1 MKPKVLLLTLVLL
14 LSGFLPGWAVS
25 FDSTKGYVLR
35 HVASGLYL
43 NADASNLYLQATP
56 TVFTITGDDSNGFV
70 LQEYGGSS
78 YAGATGAWDSSNSA
92 ATAWTIAEVTGGYTL
107 YQNVITN
114 AGYLGPNSAAT
125 YSAGTILYAN
135 QSSGDYVW
143 AITQVATDV
152 NGDPLSASKNYY
164 ISLPLRSG
172 TTVLSATTSDDKI
185 HVAQR
190 RGAPSETWMVTPS
203 LGGAALTIKSVNTG
217 EYVAYT
223 TSYANANNLDML
235 STTESA
241 SAEVWLV
248 GSYSSGDNTYFSL
261 QTTSG
266 GPAYFSQY
274 GGQVT
279 MGYYSSTTWDNNPD
293 AGTWFQF
300 TPVPDADPI
309 SSMPATPDLTSL
321 PITGTVY
328 TVTCPTDGTA
338 AGGLYYNSSNSG
350 YLTNTAKSGVNV
362 AYSETDVNQQFAFL
376 NGALGTYLYSV
387 GGGRFVN
394 GQTNNSNSFALTTAL
409 PTPGSADVTFL
420 ASTNATYNTSYPAVL
435 QVGKQ
440 LHLKPS
446 EGQGVVAWNNP
457 AGANNSLRILP
468 VDDAT
473 DLTAAYSAMI
483 TGESVYIN
491 SILATAGTLG
501 YPKLTSTSYTNLVA
515 LRDAIQNGT
524 FSTDTESNWAL
535 VTAYQSETDVVLPE
549 DGALYTI
556 TGYVSAGITINETSV
571 TDFPIYNEAGT
582 FTVSSAASATTKNN
596 LWLAVK
602 DGDTY
607 YFRSAYDGKY
617 LSATAGL
624 STPAYPYTISGGT
637 ACPNF
642 ALYNST
648 LGGSGRYV
656 GVGYTNNAYQFGTTG
671 SNNYY
676 GASKTQSSWSTDF
689 QLAANTDYFVYTVT
703 FTGTPSGETPTVAY
717 GGWTGV
723 TDGGIFVGA
732 SVAQGDL
739 TIPDFAGY
747 TKTVTID
754 NTNHTVTVAYT
765 ADDFTLTFTDGS
777 AAVSVSVDGTTAA
790 STYTQTTGTAHTALS
805 VNGSLYAAFTLGGTT
820 YYGGNNPALLA
831 AIAGLSA
838 ATTIT
843 VTTPAT
849 SAITVTDVNGDALS
863 TSRKYFFYNVGSQ
876 KYAWA
881 ADNKSVISPYAAS
894 DAWADNYRYTVEGAG
909 SMLVLK
915 SVSADTYL
923 TASDISGGAGK
934 ISPTAATAASALVV
948 NAGAGSTTNG
958 FSLTPAGN
966 FYLNFFAGGNLGFWN
981 TEESTAATNTWK
993 FIPALRID
1001 FVDGN
1006 GAAVNMRATVG
1017 GVSLTYDRT
1026 NLCVPQGA
1034 AWTALAPSA
1043 APGLPYVVKY
1053 TIGGTTYDDRNTTA
1067 LYAALAALTEDATVT
1082 VTYGEAITTTDI
1094 NGHALVEGNNY
1105 YVKLPGR
1112 GDYYLTQQD
1121 ASVRPYEYNA
1131 AYGQTHQVKASG
1143 EYLALQM
1150 PYNGDGYYLG
1160 VTWSATCLANGKNK
1174 VSRTN
1179 AVSEALRFKAIST
1192 SGNYT
1197 NSYALEAASS
1207 VSGANPVTNYLSNHS
1222 GVNNN
1227 MGFYSD
1233 LDAGAYLQFIPAVQ
1247 VTVVDGSAAALAV
1260 TAEGNEAATGV
1271 FYKPVGVDLTTFT
1284 VNGYALGDN
1293 SQATIGDTT
1302 YTGATAILAAINA
1315 LTADATV
1322 TIPTVNVTF
1331 TEASGDTTMLTI
1343 TIPQGGTVAEPTF
1356 TAEQTQ
1362 VLATFTLA
1370 GTVYDARRYHRS
1382 ALCTALAGLTSD
1394 ATVTVHLAN
1403 GAFTTTDLE
1412 GNVLTDGGYYF
1423 LKSARSS
1430 SSSEYFISR
1439 SNNLFKPTTTYS
1451 VAEYAKNSTIFRV
1464 QGGSAGSDGK
1474 DYLRLAVTNAQDTYV
1489 GTDLD
1494 ALESSSN
1501 YDNIAGNNATS
1512 NTTSK
1517 VFATTDYDNFV
1528 TFRADHQADSLY
1540 GLQVVGS
1547 NAGSTVETYMSNIY
1561 GASNPVGFY
1570 NVLND
1575 AGTEVIFVPALKVT
1589 FTGPN
1594 GVPVKVRVNG
1604 EDHANGVIR
1613 VPYGHS
1619 LVSLTPPTR
1628 FATYT
1633 IGEKSGLSAQQ
1644 VMDSVADFTTDMV
1657 VRCNA
1662 YFNLAFLAEN
1672 GDSISSDIHAM
1683 GYVSGYANKHSIGM
1697 GCCITNIIL
1706 SGYDKL
1712 DYTYVLDGEEYDLIS
1727 FYEALMNLEV
1737 AQGQDIAVIVKE
1749 GTEEMT
1755 VLDIN
1760 GNPLVSGNNYY
1771 IQFPARSDY
1780 KMQGSTSTSNSN
1792 LNLTSGMSYAAP
1804 ASNRLVFQPVGNDN
1818 YMRIVPAFKDGYYVA
1833 STDVT
1838 DGYDKVKLLN
1848 NADYALKFRAEKN
1861 TTYTN
1866 SYALRVANHNGTV
1879 ETFLSSAYGADK
1891 NIGFRS
1897 RLSDNGYE
1905 LVQFVPY
1912 MSGLTLNFV
1921 DTNGDPVSVVI
1932 HNNTDNNNS
1941 TAQNSGTAVSTMTYD
1956 VTNASTLATLQD
1968 YRFYYQTAAGV
1979 GMNAINYAYN
1989 GDDYTSWSDLLSSG
2003 AANGDTVTVT
2013 LAATGIQPLDIN
2025 GNPVVA
2031 GRQYRLVR
2039 LASNQQQY
2047 VTQVTKI
2054 NTSTSL
2060 TTDGTQY
2067 WTATPAATNDWSTMT
2082 LALNGNTL
2090 SFSGNIDAVGTAY
2103 ADGSTGTSV
2112 TLRAVLADR
2121 TTHYYF
2127 LETTLSETNVRFGN
2141 PSSTFGF
2148 YTSGGR
2154 TGPAVK
2160 FAFVPVGIVDY
2171 YNGAL
2176 TADRPYR
2183 LEMPAKVAQTNF
2195 PAGRPVTLT
2204 LSSVDS
2210 NTSVQETS
2218 AIATSVEQY
2227 NTYYWLPDTY
2237 TGLDY
2242 MYNEKQVFYFE
2253 PVFGTDGGYY
2263 LSSANGYV
2271 TVASYNNGAA
2281 VTVNNAVASTI
2292 FYGVEAQCDGLEGI
2306 CGIYTYDPSA
2316 ASPTK
2321 LYLCAPKSTKMVLSN
2336 NPTQSTTRWNADCVF
2351 RIVPLKSQSL
2361 SDAYTNGNVAAKGW
2375 DCFGPGK
2382 TATGLQWNATLNSGR
2397 GGYETATGANVIE
2410 TRNWLLGTGDKND
2423 SIVGYHLPETIYLA
2437 YDYGTSAYKETVD
2450 FTAPTLIGYHGT
2462 ITTTKNAD
2470 GYYEFTN
2477 YELKKYPIIASPA
2490 PTIGPSGGY
2499 EFDMANT
2506 HWYMIDINEKKDQD
2520 LINNN
2525 LQATVQLSS
2534 LTNPFVDKYLFC
2546 FVGDSIN
2553 GYLVYN
2559 KAQGA
2564 AHFMGPRNEQAHW
2577 YEANNIVW
2585 NDFATS
2591 TEEKRNKSRIIF
2603 QYVQHDGAGYYT
2615 FVDRYSGFGLDRWS
2629 DYIVYWHGR
2638 PIHNGGGYADNAS
2651 GNHITTDYQKSQ
2663 LGVIPNSFY
2672 RGSNILLGRT
2682 MGFPP
2687 ASETYSR
2694 LIRDAISSP
2703 TGLSSM
2709 IGYVGMFRSQEDID
2723 ARYAWYCDTIAQL
2736 AANTA
2741 LNETQYQAALV
2752 VAYNEFFNWLKEYH
2766 SDGGTNVL
2774 NGVPFERTRYYYLK
2788 SVSDEKYLVVTSGSE
2803 GDASYSLTT
2812 TTTPENYPGAV
2823 WQFEPASLPDN
2834 AYFGSELNTSH
2845 YMHNIYWNAYLS
2857 EMTNGTAATLVLAS
2871 GTPTPID
2878 VYNDMTVMENPGQ
2891 YVLRTASNGYLQEA
2905 DTCLAVI
2912 DGTVK
2917 GHQGRVGG
2925 GQRRWYIVPLMT
2937 ETPTST
2943 DAWDGS
2949 KSRVEEFTGVAIPSG
2964 YTWTNGTTI
2973 GNSVATD
2980 LVFTTYC
2987 NPERHVAFPHNSNIY
3002 AFRADYEVGSQA
3014 IHLEQLDDLSGLT
3027 IPAGMGVVMLAPNG
3041 TVIPFLPVASAGVTN
3056 TSSLLVSAGDELS
3069 GNLVEEGN
3077 YVFVYKKSGTDYAL
3091 KFYKVGSKGATL
3103 GYHRAYLPSSVLEY
3117 AARSLSSIG
3126 FNMLFDD
3133 GTVTHITLPLTD
3145 SEDGDD
3151 IFGSEA
3157 GDGNAY
3163 DLQGRRVTDPTQPG
3177 VYIVNGRKVYVK

>member
-1 MKPKVLLLTLVLL
+1 MKQEVQQLTWLRALFALLFVFVIGGVTATAQTTLTFSPSDVTYSSS
-14 LSGFLPGWAVS
+14 SGWK
-25 FDSTKGYVLR
+25 ST
-35 HVASGLYL
+35 ATFST
-43 NADASNLYLQATP
+43 ATP
-56 TVFTITGDDSNGFV
+56 TVTVTASANNMDAAVTTDYLDWRTGSAQSSTYTISV
-70 LQEYGGSS
+70 PGG
-78 YAGATGAWDSSNSA
+78 YLIT
-92 ATAWTIAEVTGGYTL
+92 GYTL
-107 YQNVITN
+107 TGQALSGDQTATPSVGTGT
-114 AGYLGPNSAAT
+114 AVTFTSAASST
-125 YSAGTILYAN
+125 LSVTDVYRSSAAFVLSGNNTGLKVTQITVTVESSLTSVPAMNVSATPVFVLSNPKNTAYASYN
-135 QSSGDYVW
+135 ATAGDYLASSTKSGYTTTYNPSDTNLQFAVIHG
-143 AITQVATDV
+143 ALGIYLYNVGANKFV
-152 NGDPLSASKNYY
+152 NEAANP
-164 ISLPLRSG
+164 
-172 TTVLSATTSDDKI
+172 TVLTAAPLYGTS
-185 HVAQR
+185 
-190 RGAPSETWMVTPS
+190 VTFDAS
-203 LGGAALTIKSVNTG
+203 TSSVNT
-217 EYVAYT
+217 AY
-223 TSYANANNLDML
+223 
-235 STTESA
+235 
-241 SAEVWLV
+241 
-248 GSYSSGDNTYFSL
+248 
-261 QTTSG
+261 
-266 GPAYFSQY
+266 
-274 GGQVT
+274 
-279 MGYYSSTTWDNNPD
+279 
-293 AGTWFQF
+293 
-300 TPVPDADPI
+300 PV
-309 SSMPATPDLTSL
+309 
-321 PITGTVY
+321 
-328 TVTCPTDGTA
+328 
-338 AGGLYYNSSNSG
+338 
-350 YLTNTAKSGVNV
+350 YLG
-362 AYSETDVNQQFAFL
+362 
-376 NGALGTYLYSV
+376 
-387 GGGRFVN
+387 VN
-394 GQTNNSNSFALTTAL
+394 GQHFNVNDGVFTYGIGKYN
-409 PTPGSADVTFL
+409 V
-420 ASTNATYNTSYPAVL
+420 ASDDYSSWSV
-435 QVGKQ
+435 
-440 LHLKPS
+440 
-446 EGQGVVAWNNP
+446 
-457 AGANNSLRILP
+457 LP
-468 VDDAT
+468 VST
-473 DLTAAYSAMI
+473 SDLTAVYA
-483 TGESVYIN
+483 SVYQQEQMYLSTLI
-491 SILATAGTLG
+491 AQAGSVG
-501 YPKLTSTSYTNLVA
+501 YPTTTSSTYTDLVA
-515 LRDAIQNGT
+515 LRNAILNGT
-524 FSTDTESNWAL
+524 ASSDVAANYAK
-535 VTAYQSETDVVLPE
+535 VTAYQAETDLVLPE
-549 DGALYTI
+549 DGALYALNGVLNTA
-556 TGYVSAGITINETSV
+556 VSIGGESV
-571 TDFPIYNEAGT
+571 NNLYIYNEAGT
-582 FTVSSAASATTKNN
+582 LTVSKDASATTKNN
-596 LWLAVK
+596 LWLVEQ
-602 DGDTY
+602 DGANY
-607 YFRSAYDGKY
+607 YLRSAYDGKY
-617 LSATAGL
+617 LCSNVSGGL
-624 STPAYPYTISGGT
+624 STTGEAYTLSNGLNNVWGRISIYSSVLAG
-637 ACPNF
+637 
-642 ALYNST
+642 
-648 LGGSGRYV
+648 GRYV
-656 GVGYTNNAYQFGTTG
+656 GSGYTSDTYRLGNAVSSG
-671 SNNYY
+671 YY
-676 GASKTQSSWSTDF
+676 GNNKTQASGWSTDF
-689 QLAANTDYFVYTVT
+689 QFAANNDYFVYTVT

-732 SVAQGDL
+732 SVTQGDL

-831 AIAGLSA
+831 AIAGLTA

-849 SAITVTDVNGDALS
+849 SDITVTDVNGDALS
-863 TSRKYFFYNVGSQ
+863 TSRKYFFYNVGSSR
-876 KYAWA
+876 YAWA
-881 ADNKSVISPYAAS
+881 ADNKSVVSPYAAS
-894 DAWADNYRYTVEGAG
+894 YAWADNYRYMVEGAG

-915 SVSADTYL
+915 SVSANAYL
-923 TASDISGGAGK
+923 TASDISDGAGK
-934 ISPTAATAASALVV
+934 ISPIAATAASALVV
-948 NAGAGSTTNG
+948 NAGTGSTTNG

-966 FYLNFFAGGNLGFWN
+966 FYLNFFASDDLGFWN
-981 TEESTAATNTWK
+981 TTSSTDATNTWQ

-1017 GVSLTYDRT
+1017 GVSLNYDRT

-1034 AWTALAPSA
+1034 AWTALSPSA
-1043 APGLPYVVKY
+1043 TGLPYVVKY

-1094 NGHALVEGNNY
+1094 NGAALVEGNNY

-1121 ASVRPYEYNA
+1121 VAVRPNKYNA
-1131 AYGQTHQVKASG
+1131 AYGQIHQVKASG

-1160 VTWSATCLANGKNK
+1160 VTWSATCLADGYNK
-1174 VSRTN
+1174 VSRCTSLSD
-1179 AVSEALRFKAIST
+1179 VLRFKAIST
-1192 SGNYT
+1192 SSNYA
-1197 NSYALEAASS
+1197 NSYKLEAASS
-1207 VSGANPVTNYLSNHS
+1207 VSGADPVTNTFSNYY
-1222 GVNNN
+1222 GVNYN
-1227 MGFYSD
+1227 MGFFSTV
-1233 LDAGAYLQFIPAVQ
+1233 DAGAYLQFIPAVQ

-1293 SQATIGDTT
+1293 SQATIGGTT

-1370 GTVYDARRYHRS
+1370 GTIYDARRYHRS

-1575 AGTEVIFVPALKVT
+1575 AGTKVIFVPALKVT

-1594 GVPVKVRVNG
+1594 GMPVKVRVNG

-1633 IGEKSGLSAQQ
+1633 IGDKSGLSAQQ

-1672 GDSISSDIHAM
+1672 GDSISSDIHGM
-1683 GYVSGYANKHSIGM
+1683 GYISGFANKHSIGM
-1697 GCCITNIIL
+1697 GCCLTNIIL

-1737 AQGQDIAVIVKE
+1737 AQGQNVSVIVKE

-1771 IQFPARSDY
+1771 IQFPARSNY
-1780 KMQGSTSTSNSN
+1780 KMQGSTTTSNSS
-1792 LNLTSGMSYAAP
+1792 LSLTNSMSYAAP
-1804 ASNRLVFQPVGNDN
+1804 ASNRLVFQPVGNGD
-1818 YMRIVPAFKDGYYVA
+1818 YMRIVPAFKAGYYVA

-1891 NIGFRS
+1891 NIGFRDS
-1897 RLSDNGYE
+1897 LSTYE

-1956 VTNASTLATLQD
+1956 VTDASTLATLQN

-1979 GMNAINYAYN
+1979 GMNAVNYAYN

-2003 AANGDTVTVT
+2003 AANGGTVTVT

-2039 LASNQQQY
+2039 LVSNQQQY

-2054 NTSTSL
+2054 NTSTML

-2141 PSSTFGF
+2141 PSGTFGF

-2253 PVFGTDGGYY
+2253 PVSGTDGGYY

-2525 LQATVQLSS
+2525 LQAKVPLSS

-2638 PIHNGGGYADNAS
+2638 PIHSGGGYEDNAS
-2651 GNHITTDYQKSQ
+2651 GDLITTDYQKSQ

-2694 LIRDAISSP
+2694 LISDAISS
-2703 TGLSSM
+2703 GHLSSM

-2736 AANTA
+2736 AANTT

-2752 VAYNEFFNWLKEYH
+2752 VAYNKFFNWLKEYH

-2823 WQFEPASLPDN
+2823 WQFEQASLPDK

-2871 GTPTPID
+2871 GSPRPID

-2949 KSRVEEFTGVAIPSG
+2949 NSRVEEFTGVAIPSG

-2987 NPERHVAFPHNSNIY
+2987 NPKRAVAFPHNSNIY

-3041 TVIPFLPVASAGVTN
+3041 TVIPFLPVESAGVTN

-3069 GNLVEEGN
+3069 GNLVEAGN

-3117 AARSLSSIG
+3117 AVRSLSSIG

-3163 DLQGRRVTDPTQPG
+3163 DLQGRRVNDPTQPG